1 MIELTDEQILELE
14 DKAVKIRETIIATLT
29 EAGSGHSAGP
39 LGMADI
45 FTAFYFHLLNH
56 DPKNPEW
63 IDRDRLILSNGHIC
77 PVRYVT
83 MAYAGY
89 FPMEELKTLR
99 KINSR
104 LQGHPHRTSLP
115 GLETTSG
122 PLGEGL
128 SQAVGIALSAKLDK
142 KNYYTYCL
150 TSDGEHQEGS
160 TWEAAMMAGKYK
172 LSNLIQVI
180 DYNNIQIDGNVSDE
194 MPLEP
199 FVDKYKSFNWDVLE
213 VDGNNIREFIAT
225 VEKAKTMHDKPI
237 IIVAHTIPGKGVSFM
252 ENNYKWHGIPPDI
265 EDVEG
270 APPKGQQAKVALE
283 ELHAIRSKIEKE
295 MR

>member
-1 MIELTDEQILELE
+1 MTELTDKEILHLEEIAIKAREL
-14 DKAVKIRETIIATLT
+14 VISTLV

-45 FTAFYFHLLNH
+45 FTAFYFHLLRH
-56 DPKNPEW
+56 DPKRPDWE
-63 IDRDRLILSNGHIC
+63 DRDRLVLSNGHIC
-77 PVRYVT
+77 PIRYVS
-83 MAYAGY
+83 MAQAGY
-89 FPMEELKTLR
+89 FPIAELKTLR

-128 SQAVGIALSAKLDK
+128 SQAVGMALTARLDK
-142 KNYYTYCL
+142 KDYYVYCL

-180 DYNNIQIDGNVSDE
+180 DYNNIQIDGNISDE

-199 FVDKYKSFNWDVLE
+199 FVDKYTAFNWEVLE
-213 VDGNNIREFIAT
+213 VDGNNVRSFIET
-225 VEKAKTMHDKPI
+225 VEMAKKIHNKPI
-237 IIVAHTIPGKGVSFM
+237 IIIAHTIPGKGVSFM

-270 APPKGQQAKVALE
+270 APKKGNQARVALE
-283 ELHAIRSKIEKE
+283 ELRVSKKKLESE
-295 MR
+295 SQ